1 MSCHFDCSFLLLDLN
16 SSGLTFKSQV
26 NFGEAR
32 KNLSLR
38 LEISAGVKF
47 GGSALFKFDLA
58 FICLKFSPKF
68 LPLKGR

>member
-47 GGSALFKFDLA
+47 GVSGDLD
-58 FICLKFSPKF
+58 FV
-68 LPLKGR
+68 